1 MPQRPMTKE
10 QLVRGL
16 GRLVEHYVDGAPD
29 PDVLIRSLGTLTAYT
44 LAMLVRSA
52 RMLPDDI
59 EDLLADFCTT
69 LRHLT
74 CTIIHDEDSEE
85 PL

>member
-1 MPQRPMTKE
+1 MPIYPMTEE

-16 GRLVEHYVDGAPD
+16 GRLVEHYMDGAPD

-44 LAMLVRSA
+44 LATLVRA
-52 RMLPDDI
+52 AHMLPEDI

-74 CTIIHDEDSEE
+74 FTIIHDDDSED